1 MCQEIYNHLKRHL
14 QENGMAT
21 FLSVVNDHLYFDSSL
36 VGETKKDSNK
46 VKVLYGLL
54 KEPELNIPFE
64 DEEETEDGDKPKK
77 KKSRRDISS
86 LRKSKNDPN
95 APSLTRIPLPELR
108 DIDKQEKV
116 LIFKDSMKR
125 ANLGP
130 NSPPSICFYT
140 FLNSFAGV
148 CSCAFTD
155 DSSMLA
161 AGFENS
167 QIKVWT
173 LSNHKLRSMKS
184 GDILT
189 ELDKESDDILER
201 MMDSSTASD
210 SKNLIGHSG
219 PVYAVC
225 FSHDRHYILSS
236 SEDGTVRLWSLLTW
250 TNLVC
255 YKGHN
260 YPVFDVQFS
269 NHGFYFVSGGH
280 DRLARLWSTDHHQ
293 PIRILAGHY
302 SDVNTRLRPKAI

>member
-1 MCQEIYNHLKRHL
+1 
-14 QENGMAT
+14 MAT
-21 FLSVVNDHLYFDSSL
+21 FLSVVNDHLYFDIYDGAPRTAQQTVVSTGSL

-64 DEEETEDGDKPKK
+64 DEEETEDEKE
-77 KKSRRDISS
+77 SRRDISS

-236 SEDGTVRLWSLLTW
+236 SEDGTVRL
-250 TNLVC
+250 
-255 YKGHN
+255 
-260 YPVFDVQFS
+260 
-269 NHGFYFVSGGH
+269 
-280 DRLARLWSTDHHQ
+280 
-293 PIRILAGHY
+293 
-302 SDVNTRLRPKAI
+302 